1 MKGIVFREFL
11 EMVEESFGMNVA
23 DRIIQE
29 SELPSGGAYTSV
41 ATYDHREILTLV
53 GKLHEQTQVP
63 VPDLVRAFG
72 RHLFHRFVALYPGF
86 FVGVPSAFAF
96 LQRIDGIIHVEV
108 RKLYP
113 DAELPAFD
121 CEPLGSD
128 RLAMIYRSQ
137 RPFVELA
144 EGPRIMSRI
153 VGVDASSVHIGLKVE
168 ARIEVP
174 DFGMLKGGD
183 QPAVLFE
190 PLREGD
196 QS

>member
-11 EMVEESFGMNVA
+11 EMVEETFGMDVA
-23 DRIIQE
+23 DQIIEE
-29 SELPSGGAYTSV
+29 SDLPSGGAYTSV
-41 ATYDHREILTLV
+41 ATYDHQEILTLV

-72 RHLFHRFVALYPGF
+72 RHLFQRFVALYPGF
-86 FVGVPSAFAF
+86 FAGVPSAFAF

-128 RLAMIYRSQ
+128 GLAMTYRSQ
-137 RPFVELA
+137 RPFAELA
-144 EGPRIMSRI
+144 EGLIQ
-153 VGVDASSVHIGLKVE
+153 GCVE
-168 ARIEVP
+168 YFKEPITIERENLEGPPGETRAR
-174 DFGMLKGGD
+174 FLLTKRS
-183 QPAVLFE
+183 AA
-190 PLREGD
+190 
-196 QS
+196 

>member
-11 EMVEESFGMNVA
+11 EMVEEAFGMDVA
-23 DRIIQE
+23 DRIIEE

-41 ATYDHREILTLV
+41 ATYDHHEILTLV

-86 FVGVPSAFAF
+86 FVGVPSAFAL

-113 DAELPAFD
+113 DAELPVFD

-128 RLAMIYRSQ
+128 RLVMTYRSR
-137 RPFVELA
+137 RPFADLA
-144 EGPRIMSRI
+144 EGLIQGCIEYYKEPITIEREN
-153 VGVDASSVHIGLKVE
+153 LE
-168 ARIEVP
+168 ATPGETRARFLLTKRSAE
-174 DFGMLKGGD
+174 
-183 QPAVLFE
+183 
-190 PLREGD
+190 
-196 QS
+196 

>member
-11 EMVEESFGMNVA
+11 EMVEETFGMDVA
-23 DRIIQE
+23 DRIVEE

-53 GKLHEQTQVP
+53 GKLHEQTQIP

-72 RHLFHRFVALYPGF
+72 RYMFQRFVVLYPAF

-113 DAELPAFD
+113 DAELPTFD

-128 RLAMIYRSQ
+128 RLAMTYRSQ
-137 RPFVELA
+137 RPFAELA
-144 EGPRIMSRI
+144 EGLIQGCAEHYKEPISIERQDLEGPPGMT
-153 VGVDASSVHIGLKVE
+153 A
-168 ARIEVP
+168 AR
-174 DFGMLKGGD
+174 FLLTKGG
-183 QPAVLFE
+183 AA
-190 PLREGD
+190 
-196 QS
+196 